1 MPTVFPDDS
10 VGLVSPQ
17 TLHFNEPLELTSG
30 KSLAEYDLVIE
41 TYGELNATQSN
52 AVLICHALS
61 GHHHAAGY
69 HSVDERKPGWWDSCI
84 GPGKPIDTRKF
95 FVVALNN
102 LGGCNGSSG
111 PASINPATGKVY
123 GADFPTAAG
132 GVMSATDEREAKE
145 ITRILYVNTVFAVVL
160 FWSMAVGRHPFL

>member
-111 PASINPATGKVY
+111 PPASIRRPARSTARTSRWSRWKTGCI
-123 GADFPTAAG
+123 ARRAWQTA
-132 GVMSATDEREAKE
+132 SASASGPR
-145 ITRILYVNTVFAVVL
+145 
-160 FWSMAVGRHPFL
+160 

>member
-1 MPTVFPDDS
+1 AR
-10 VGLVSPQ
+10 
-17 TLHFNEPLELTSG
+17 
-30 KSLAEYDLVIE
+30 SLAEYDLVTE

-69 HSVDERKPGWWDSCI
+69 HRVDERKPGWWDRCI

-102 LGGCNGSSG
+102 L
-111 PASINPATGKVY
+111 
-123 GADFPTAAG
+123 
-132 GVMSATDEREAKE
+132 
-145 ITRILYVNTVFAVVL
+145 
-160 FWSMAVGRHPFL
+160 

>member
-17 TLHFNEPLELTSG
+17 TLHFNEPLKLTSG

-123 GADFPTAAG
+123 GADFPM
-132 GVMSATDEREAKE
+132 V
-145 ITRILYVNTVFAVVL
+145 TVEDWVHSQARLADRLGIRQWAAVVGGSL
-160 FWSMAVGRHPFL
+160 GGMQAL

>member
-1 MPTVFPDDS
+1 
-10 VGLVSPQ
+10 
-17 TLHFNEPLELTSG
+17 G

-123 GADFPTAAG
+123 GADFPM
-132 GVMSATDEREAKE
+132 V
-145 ITRILYVNTVFAVVL
+145 TV
-160 FWSMAVGRHPFL
+160 

>member
-10 VGLVSPQ
+10 VGLVSQ

-69 HSVDERKPGWWDSCI
+69 HSVDEAQAGLVGQLHR
-84 GPGKPIDTRKF
+84 
-95 FVVALNN
+95 
-102 LGGCNGSSG
+102 SG
-111 PASINPATGKVY
+111 Q
-123 GADFPTAAG
+123 AD
-132 GVMSATDEREAKE
+132 
-145 ITRILYVNTVFAVVL
+145 
-160 FWSMAVGRHPFL
+160 RHPQVLRRRPQQPRRLQRIQRPRQHQSGDRQGLRRGLPDGYGGRLGA